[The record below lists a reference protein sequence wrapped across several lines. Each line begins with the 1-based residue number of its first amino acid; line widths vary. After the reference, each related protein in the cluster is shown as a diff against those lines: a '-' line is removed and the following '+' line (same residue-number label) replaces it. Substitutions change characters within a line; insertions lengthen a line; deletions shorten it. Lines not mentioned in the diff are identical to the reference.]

1 MKESTSTKTT
11 DIEPAGLPEMRNGN
25 SPSIHKIE

>member
-11 DIEPAGLPEMRNGN
+11 DIELAALPEMRNGDF
-25 SPSIHKIE
+25 PSIHKIE